1 MNKRQVGDYYEK
13 LACEYLRRSGA
24 CIIERD
30 YRAFRGDIDIIARDG
45 IYLCFIEVKYRKD
58 NKYGAPEGAVT
69 ISKQRQIC
77 KLSKLYLY
85 SKVKSIDVP
94 IRYDVIAITDDENVP
109 VIKWHKNAFDYVG

>member
-94 IRYDVIAITDDENVP
+94 IRFAICCFASRFHCLVKKPPNHH
-109 VIKWHKNAFDYVG
+109 IISIN